1 MDADEVCA
9 RWDAPGHAPPPCGPF
24 SLRRSILAWTYVVL
38 LLIVSAQIGRIFL
51 YR

>member
-1 MDADEVCA
+1 MGRAESRA
-9 RWDAPGHAPPPCGPF
+9 ASRRPF